1 MSGLAQPLGLALI
14 AVAYVAMNIRVAV
27 RDRRNVGRLAVAVIV
42 AMPAALVALVAM
54 SAYGGLPA

>member
-14 AVAYVAMNIRVAV
+14 AVASVAVNIRVAV

>member
-1 MSGLAQPLGLALI
+1 
-14 AVAYVAMNIRVAV
+14 
-27 RDRRNVGRLAVAVIV
+27 VGRLAVVVIA